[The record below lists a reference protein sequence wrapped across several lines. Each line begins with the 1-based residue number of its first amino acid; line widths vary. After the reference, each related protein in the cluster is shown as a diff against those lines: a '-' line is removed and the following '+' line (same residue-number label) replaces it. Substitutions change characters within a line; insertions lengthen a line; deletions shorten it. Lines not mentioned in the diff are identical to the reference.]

1 MDILHRERIV
11 FAAQTKLI
19 FAIHHTMENSVM
31 ETKIGLLRTSQS
43 DVQLHHLLD
52 AHHLV
57 QLDLVFIKTQYALA
71 VLFQDQNVLLLQSR
85 LFTKVNI
92 AILRH
97 YCRPMSAM

>member
-11 FAAQTKLI
+11 FAAQTRLI
-19 FAIHHTMENSVM
+19 SAMYHTMENSVM
-31 ETKIGLLRTSQS
+31 QTKIGLLQTFQP

-52 AHHLV
+52 AQHLV
-57 QLDLVFIKTQYALA
+57 QRDLVFIKTQYALA
-71 VLFQDQNVLLLQSR
+71 VLFQDLNVLLVQSS